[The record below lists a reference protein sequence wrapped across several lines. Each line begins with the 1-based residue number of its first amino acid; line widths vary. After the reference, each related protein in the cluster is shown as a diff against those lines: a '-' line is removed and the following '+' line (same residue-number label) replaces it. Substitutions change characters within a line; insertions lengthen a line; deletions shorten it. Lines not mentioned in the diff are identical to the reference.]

1 MKQRKSKTYSIFHVS
16 NRGILSLQP
25 RKALGTDPV
34 PPPNSQ
40 APFKVTYALENKV
53 VRADSFP
60 KLPHLLPQNCIQA
73 YNWNSIIVYCANK
86 LQMAWNSCLYTRTEF
101 FNVWVC
107 FLPSGVA
114 TVTSGN
120 DLTFVN
126 LSY

>member
-1 MKQRKSKTYSIFHVS
+1 MGGVPA
-16 NRGILSLQP
+16 LS
-25 RKALGTDPV
+25 TVPV
-34 PPPNSQ
+34 PPPNSK
-40 APFKVTYALENKV
+40 APFKVIHSLENKV
-53 VRADSFP
+53 VKADSFL

-73 YNWNSIIVYCANK
+73 YNWDSIIVYCANK
-86 LQMAWNSCLYTRTEF
+86 LQMAWNSCLYTQTEF

-107 FLPSGVA
+107 FLPSGVD